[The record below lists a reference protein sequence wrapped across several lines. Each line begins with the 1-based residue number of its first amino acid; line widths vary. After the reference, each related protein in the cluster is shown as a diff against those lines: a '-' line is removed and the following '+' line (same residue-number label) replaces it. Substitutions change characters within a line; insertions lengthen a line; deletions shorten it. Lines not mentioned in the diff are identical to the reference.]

1 MGNFQ
6 KHLGLSQE
14 KLEAVISAY
23 TNKRMTVVGDLGTK
37 IVEQLIEADAARNN
51 VHFGDHK
58 SRHEYS
64 NKTYPTEINRAMRK
78 IWFAYGDLGYD
89 GINGKRAKEVMDN
102 LKKIVNF
109 FEKRF
114 KTKIHEK
121 NI

>member
-6 KHLGLSQE
+6 KHLSLSQE
-14 KLEAVISAY
+14 KLQAAANAY
-23 TNKRMTVVGDLGTK
+23 ANKRMTVVGDLGTK

-64 NKTYPTEINRAMRK
+64 NKTYPAEINRAMRK

-102 LKKIVNF
+102 LKLIVNF

-114 KTKIHEK
+114 KIKIYEK

>member
-1 MGNFQ
+1 MGNFK
-6 KHLGLSQE
+6 KHLSLSQE
-14 KLEAVISAY
+14 KLQAAANAY
-23 TNKRMTVVGDLGTK
+23 ANKRMTVVGDLGTK

-64 NKTYPTEINRAMRK
+64 NKTYPAEINRAMRK

-89 GINGKRAKEVMDN
+89 GIDGKRAKEVMDN
-102 LKKIVNF
+102 LKLIVNF

-114 KTKIHEK
+114 RIKIYEK